1 MNETGKKVL
10 IIVIAII
17 ALGVAI
23 WQGMGVVVGPS
34 EVKKEIGHG
43 TPGHGMKAQEK
54 ADEAAGSAGQ
64 NNAATQTKGDPLAGP
79 V

>member
-10 IIVIAII
+10 VIAVVVIAI
-17 ALGVAI
+17 GVAI
-23 WQGMGVVVGPS
+23 WQGMSFVGPS

-54 ADEAAGSAGQ
+54 EDGAAGAAGQ
-64 NNAATQTKGDPLAGP
+64 NGAAGQTKGDPLAGP
-79 V
+79 G

>member
-1 MNETGKKVL
+1 MNDTVKRVL
-10 IIVIAII
+10 IVVIAVI

-23 WQGMGVVVGPS
+23 WQGMGFVVGPP

-54 ADEAAGSAGQ
+54 ADEAAAAGQ
-64 NNAATQTKGDPLAGP
+64 TGGAAQTKGDPLAGP
-79 V
+79 E